1 MFMKMLTKP
10 PLSAKNGTTADLAG
24 NFWVLPE
31 AKIRVI
37 KAIRSDLAVIIE
49 TQTRSFRGKLSALPL
64 KGKFW
69 EMKLN
74 LNLRR
79 SFASFTQL

>member
-1 MFMKMLTKP
+1 MFMKMLTKS

-24 NFWVLPE
+24 NFWVLPA

-49 TQTRSFRGKLSALPL
+49 TQTRSFRGKPITSQGQVLEDWS
-64 KGKFW
+64 
-69 EMKLN
+69 
-74 LNLRR
+74 
-79 SFASFTQL
+79 